1 VAPAAANFPLGG
13 RLLADP
19 GHNFPK
25 FGLGRRLLY
34 IRRDLAPGAPAILS
48 GLERLGA
55 TAETGVG
62 NRGSGFI
69 LKLESGFDLFA
80 RANRRGGLVR
90 FFLRDLYFGVDPRPV
105 RELAVAA
112 EAYRRGIPVAEPL
125 GAVVEW
131 AGPGLYRGVFLT
143 RALSGMTLWDLLRT
157 DDDAMVGA
165 HVIGQ
170 ARSAIDTMHQLGLWH
185 PDLNLHN
192 LFVTRAGESFG
203 VVILDLDKAKLF
215 RAPVAAGMRKRS
227 FARLVRSIRKLDP
240 DGRFLGTSALAAL
253 TGT

>member
-1 VAPAAANFPLGG
+1 VAPAAANFPLGRG
-13 RLLADP
+13 FLADP
-19 GHNFPK
+19 GPNFPR

-34 IRRDLAPGAPAILS
+34 IRRDLASRVPEIFAQI
-48 GLERLGA
+48 ERLGV
-55 TAETGVG
+55 TAEPGAG

-69 LKLESGFDLFA
+69 LKLDGGFDLFA

-112 EAYRRGIPVAEPL
+112 EAYRRGIAVAEPL

-131 AGPGLYRGVFLT
+131 AAPGVYRGVFLT

-157 DDDAMVGA
+157 DDDATVCA

-185 PDLNLHN
+185 ADLNLQN
-192 LFVTRAGESFG
+192 LFVTKAGESFA

-215 RAPVAAGMRKRS
+215 RGPVAAGMRERS
-227 FARLVRSIRKLDP
+227 FARLARSVRKLDP
-240 DGRFLGTSALAAL
+240 DGRFLDASALAAL